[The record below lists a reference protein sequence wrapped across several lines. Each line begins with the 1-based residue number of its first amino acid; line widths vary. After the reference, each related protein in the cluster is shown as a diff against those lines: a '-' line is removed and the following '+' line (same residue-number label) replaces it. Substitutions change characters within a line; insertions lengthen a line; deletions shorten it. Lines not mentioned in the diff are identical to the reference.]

1 MSGVAQSRTR
11 LKRLAAAAAAH
22 EVGTT
27 VTLTSQTEKSK
38 RGAVT

>member
-11 LKRLAAAAAAH
+11 LKLLAAAAAH